1 MAKNSQPPLKIGFV
15 LDDSLDTADG
25 VQQYIMTVGS
35 WLTRQGHDVHYLV
48 GETKRTDVANVHSL
62 SKNVKVRFNRNRMS
76 MPLPASRKALETLLR
91 REAFDVL
98 HVQVPYSPFLAG
110 RIVQA
115 APSTTAIVGTF
126 HIAPHSKTVHAANK
140 LLSGMIKRSLK
151 SFDAFMSVSTVAQKF
166 AKQTFGIDSIVVPN
180 TVDTAPYM
188 SATALPQ
195 YKNDLTIVFLGRLV
209 DRKGCQH
216 LLRAVDYI
224 QKHQLVERP
233 YKVIVCGKGPMEQ
246 QLKTYAEA
254 HDIRTLIEFV
264 GFVEEE
270 EKPRYLASADIAIF
284 PSTGGESFGI
294 VLIEGMAAVRG
305 ALLAGNNPGY
315 ASVMGAHPETLVNPN
330 DEAAMGTAIA
340 TLLNNPGMRRAA
352 RAWQLS
358 EVRQYDVANVGA
370 QIVEQYHAA
379 LHKRKH

>member
-1 MAKNSQPPLKIGFV
+1 MAKNNQSLKIGFV

-48 GETKRTDVANVHSL
+48 GETKRSDIANIHSL
-62 SKNVKVRFNRNRMS
+62 GKNVKVRFNRNRMS
-76 MPLPASRKALETLLR
+76 MPLPASRRLLSTLLR
-91 REAFDVL
+91 REAFDIL

-126 HIAPHSKTVHAANK
+126 HVAPHSKSVYLANK
-140 LLSGMIKRSLK
+140 LLNTMIRRSLR
-151 SFDAFMSVSTVAQKF
+151 SFDSIMSVSAVAQKF
-166 AKQTFGIDSIVVPN
+166 AKQTFGIDSVVVPN

-188 SATALPQ
+188 RATALPQ
-195 YKNDLTIVFLGRLV
+195 YKNDLTVVFLGRLV

-216 LLRAVDYI
+216 LLRAINYI

-233 YKVIVCGKGPMEQ
+233 YKVVICGKGPMEQ
-246 QLKTYAEA
+246 QLKAYAEE
-254 HDIRTLIEFV
+254 HNIRTLIEFV

-270 EKPRYLASADIAIF
+270 DKPRYLASADIAIF

-315 ASVMGAHPETLVNPN
+315 ASVMGVHPETLVNPN

-340 TLLNNPGMRRAA
+340 TLLNNPDMRKAA
-352 RAWQLS
+352 RTWQLS
-358 EVRQYDVANVGA
+358 EVQQYDVASVGA
-370 QIVEQYHAA
+370 RIVEQYNTA
-379 LHKRKH
+379 LHKHKH